1 VIPNPVNVDEF
12 APAPDYSEEEGL
24 IVFTGT
30 VIERKGIR
38 QLLQAM
44 PRIVASVPSAHLE
57 VYGGEGI
64 PEPAVPFARVL
75 NDSLSPEIAG
85 RVAWKGRVS
94 RSALPGAL
102 RRASV
107 CVYPSHIEAM
117 PIGWL
122 EGLATGKAV
131 VASKTGPGPEIID
144 DDVTG
149 LLCDPADPNSI
160 AEKTIRLLKSREER
174 RRLGAAARKMCV
186 ERYSLPALVERNIA
200 YYAQLLART

>member
-1 VIPNPVNVDEF
+1 
-12 APAPDYSEEEGL
+12 
-24 IVFTGT
+24 
-30 VIERKGIR
+30 
-38 QLLQAM
+38 
-44 PRIVASVPSAHLE
+44 
-57 VYGGEGI
+57 
-64 PEPAVPFARVL
+64 
-75 NDSLSPEIAG
+75 
-85 RVAWKGRVS
+85 
-94 RSALPGAL
+94 
-102 RRASV
+102 
-107 CVYPSHIEAM
+107 M